1 MSSICNYEWPDFS
14 GHLETLLADMMS
26 IDKFKDV
33 TLVCGDDTE
42 VLAHK
47 VVLNASSQVFRNIF
61 QNPEYV
67 NPKFQVEEN
76 DQAIIYLEGI
86 GKTEMNLLLQ
96 FMYLGSLSIESQNVQ
111 SFLKAAKDLEIDKL
125 QILETKC
132 ADKEYCDKKPN
143 ATQLKLKVDLKPTV
157 EPETT
162 ENLEGNKNDFNQK
175 STVSVHLGQSIK
187 VEEDLKVSVP
197 TARNNSVEKID
208 CYKCDSTFSTRH
220 NFMRHIETVH
230 EKKRKYKCQQCS
242 FDASSK
248 RGIKEHAMR
257 SHKEP
262 IEPIPIF
269 ECNQCD
275 KTFLRNNYLQN
286 HIKCVHQGMK
296 SGFQVAC
303 PQCGKMLYKRSLQKH
318 IHDIHLEGNYECDK
332 CNKQF
337 TSHNNMKRHIQIEH
351 GGMRFLCDQ
360 CDYFT
365 TDKRVVL
372 THMEKRH
379 GRSVM
384 LADIKHKY
392 YQNIDQ
398 SSKQEAAVCVQG
410 KDVALDHISPNH
422 NEEINQS
429 NPHNEKLQKIGSIV
443 IKHKPLT
450 QN

>member
-42 VLAHK
+42 IMAHK

-67 NPKFQVEEN
+67 NPQFQVEEN
-76 DQAIIYLEGI
+76 DQAIIYLEEI

-96 FMYLGSLSIESQNVQ
+96 FMYLGNLSIESQHVE
-111 SFLKAAKDLEIDKL
+111 SLLKAAKDLEIDKL
-125 QILETKC
+125 QIIETKC
-132 ADKEYCDKKPN
+132 VDKEYCDKKPK
-143 ATQLKLKVDLKPTV
+143 ATQLKLKVDLKPFV
-157 EPETT
+157 ESW
-162 ENLEGNKNDFNQK
+162 ENDL
-175 STVSVHLGQSIK
+175 HLGQSLK
-187 VEEDLKVSVP
+187 VEEDLKFSVP
-197 TARNNSVEKID
+197 TARDNSVEKID
-208 CYKCDSTFSTRH
+208 CYMCDSKFSTRH

-230 EKKRKYKCQQCS
+230 EKKRKYKCQQCN

-262 IEPIPIF
+262 IEPIPILQ
-269 ECNQCD
+269 CHQCD
-275 KTFLRNNYLQN
+275 KTFLRNQYLRD
-286 HIKCVHQGMK
+286 HIKSVHQGMK

-303 PQCGKMLYKRSLQKH
+303 PKCGKMMYKRSLQKH

-337 TSHNNMKRHIQIEH
+337 TSQNNMKRHIQTEH
-351 GGMRFLCDQ
+351 KGLRFFCDQ

-379 GRSVM
+379 GKSVM
-384 LADIKHKY
+384 LADIKYQY
-392 YQNIDQ
+392 YQDIKQ
-398 SSKQEAAVCVQG
+398 SSKQESTVCVQG
-410 KDVALDHISPNH
+410 KDVNVDHISPY
-422 NEEINQS
+422 EEINQS
-429 NPHNEKLQKIGSIV
+429 NPHSEKLQKIGNIV

-450 QN
+450 QK